1 MELLS
6 VDVWKGAKYYDKL
19 GVFSWKI
26 FMIQFFVFEAHFS
39 SYFRENFLKIY
50 LRLEIYVSNSTK
62 LEKSLQK
69 KSQQKRA
76 TDNRYVWHK
85 RDLT

>member
-19 GVFSWKI
+19 EVFSWKI

-85 RDLT
+85 RYLT